1 MGASEG
7 FQSLCGYSLDPV
19 FPLFSLQLRVLGDR
33 YESEYRLDHLSSCRL
48 SLCFYSMDLSCF
60 LPRAF
65 RSHFFFTLLS
75 LTRYFG
81 ICSLIIFLHCTP
93 ITGSVPHSLFDPWFD
108 FRLDA
113 HIFVT
118 RKVKGIFSYSHIFW
132 EIRLDHLIIFSLME
146 LELKV
151 ESRMFCYRLSI
162 DLMIG
167 LFFAPHSFSSHLDH
181 FFGSSIEIF

>member
-7 FQSLCGYSLDPV
+7 LQSLFSYSSDPV

-81 ICSLIIFLHCTP
+81 ICSLIIFLHYTP
-93 ITGSVPHSLFDPWFD
+93 ITGSILHRLFDPWFD
-108 FRLDA
+108 FQLDA
-113 HIFVT
+113 HIFIQ
-118 RKVKGIFSYSHIFW
+118 KGERHIFH
-132 EIRLDHLIIFSLME
+132 IHT
-146 LELKV
+146 
-151 ESRMFCYRLSI
+151 
-162 DLMIG
+162 
-167 LFFAPHSFSSHLDH
+167 FF
-181 FFGSSIEIF
+181 EIFA